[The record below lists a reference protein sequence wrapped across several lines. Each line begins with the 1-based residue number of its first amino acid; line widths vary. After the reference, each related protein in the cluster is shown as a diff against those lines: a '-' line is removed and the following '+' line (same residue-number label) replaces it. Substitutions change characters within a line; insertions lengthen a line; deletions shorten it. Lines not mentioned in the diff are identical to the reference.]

1 MLTYEKITD
10 AFWKSMRNA
19 AVAPELRDM
28 ANDPAHHLCTLP
40 RDTAAAYTA
49 ALAKENLFRR
59 YATTIKAAA
68 NSDRIITTDTPVDAE
83 WVGENGTVP
92 EADLNAT
99 YLRLEMHKLACI
111 SMLDSNFV
119 YDTGFDIEGYLTRDF
134 ARIFGKAEED
144 AFINGDGSDAPSGIL
159 HPTDGADVGI
169 TAASVSVI
177 AFDEVNRLF
186 FSLKPEYRMNAIWT
200 MNDETALALRD
211 LKDSTGNY
219 LWRGAADTLLG
230 RPVVIT
236 NHMPSAASGS
246 KPIAFGDMS
255 FYWIVEQEPLQVRA
269 LHEKYSFANKTGY
282 LGVERLGGRLIRS
295 EAVKVIQ
302 MAE

>member
-19 AVAPELRDM
+19 AVPPELRDM
-28 ANDPAHHLCTLP
+28 ANDPAHHLCALP
-40 RDTAAAYTA
+40 HGTVTAYTT

-83 WVGENGTVP
+83 WVSENGTIP

-99 YLRLEMHKLACI
+99 YLGLEMHKLACI

-134 ARIFGKAEED
+134 AKIFGKAEED
-144 AFINGDGSDAPSGIL
+144 AFINGNGSDAPRGIL
-159 HPTDGADVGI
+159 HPTDGADVGV
-169 TAASVSVI
+169 TAASSSTI

-219 LWRGAADTLLG
+219 LWRGTADTLLG
-230 RPVVIT
+230 RPVVIS

-246 KPIAFGDMS
+246 KPISFGDYS
-255 FYWIVEQEPLQVRA
+255 YFWIVEQESLQVRA

-282 LGVERLGGRLIRS
+282 LGVERLDGRLIRS

-302 MAE
+302 MAD